1 MIVQDYYC
9 FRFNM
14 NFVIHPIET
23 PPPPSKCSHRVHIGR
38 GAGGGGVF
46 FLQVPKARSWTWL
59 GVPGLL
65 CMILQLGFG
74 KLKYKFGGKAAVLP
88 ASLQYRLQGCIIA
101 FSAEVSPAALKYRL
115 QR

>member
-23 PPPPSKCSHRVHIGR
+23 PPPPSKCSHRVHIGS

-46 FLQVPKARSWTWL
+46 FLKVPEARSRTWL

-65 CMILQLGFG
+65 CMILLLGVG
-74 KLKYKFGGKAAVLP
+74 KLKYMFGEKAAVLP
-88 ASLQYRLQGCIIA
+88 ASLQYRLQGCSIA
-101 FSAEVSPAALKYRL
+101 
-115 QR
+115 